1 MSYRRKTTAAEDR
14 AMSWST
20 ITVLSAWMAIVS
32 AINIQLIPQNPVIQ
46 SSVTL
51 NVTGIIGKIRTI
63 LWFKGPDTNS
73 KNQILTYLPNDD
85 SPIYSGERYFT
96 RVQPFPNGS
105 LAITDL
111 TVHDGGQY
119 TVKIQTHIAD
129 QASIDFRVY
138 EPVSKPIITAS
149 PSQVQESDAVNL
161 TCSAANADQ
170 IIWMKDGANLPDDV
184 RLSADNTTIK
194 FSSVNRTDAGKY
206 QCEARNIASQ
216 SNSDLYSLT
225 IPYGSE
231 CSTCGTN
238 TAVISGVACA
248 AVLIIVIL
256 LSICFLLY
264 KKCVHP
270 VHDIPSMYGYK
281 GSPYERED
289 PCVIYDNVLELTP
302 ARNIQPYSTQRLKE
316 EPAYMVLQYASE
328 SHYNEI
334 NR

>member
-14 AMSWST
+14 AMSGST

-32 AINIQLIPQNPVIQ
+32 AINIQLIPENPVIQ

-51 NVTGIIGKIRTI
+51 NVTGIIGKILTI
-63 LWFKGPDTNS
+63 LWCKGPNTNS
-73 KNQILTYLPNDD
+73 ENHILTYLANDD
-85 SPIYSGERYFT
+85 SPIIVGDKYFT
-96 RVQPFPNGS
+96 RVQAFSNGS
-105 LAITDL
+105 LAITNL
-111 TVHDGGQY
+111 SVHDGGQY
-119 TVKIQTHIAD
+119 MVKIQTQIAPD

-138 EPVSKPIITAS
+138 
-149 PSQVQESDAVNL
+149 D
-161 TCSAANADQ
+161 
-170 IIWMKDGANLPDDV
+170 
-184 RLSADNTTIK
+184 
-194 FSSVNRTDAGKY
+194 
-206 QCEARNIASQ
+206 
-216 SNSDLYSLT
+216 
-225 IPYGSE
+225 GSE

-238 TAVISGVACA
+238 TAAISGVACA
-248 AVLIIVIL
+248 AVLIIAIL

-302 ARNIQPYSTQRLKE
+302 ARNIQPYSTQRSKE

>member
-14 AMSWST
+14 AMSGST

-32 AINIQLIPQNPVIQ
+32 AINIQLIPENPVIQ

-51 NVTGIIGKIRTI
+51 NVTGIIGKILTI
-63 LWFKGPDTNS
+63 LWCKGPNTNS
-73 KNQILTYLPNDD
+73 ENHILTYLANDD
-85 SPIYSGERYFT
+85 SPIIVGDKYFT
-96 RVQPFPNGS
+96 RVQAFSNGS
-105 LAITDL
+105 LAITNL
-111 TVHDGGQY
+111 SVHDGGQY
-119 TVKIQTHIAD
+119 MVKIQTQIAPD

-161 TCSAANADQ
+161 TCSAVNADQ
-170 IIWMKDGANLPDDV
+170 IIWKKDGSILPDDI
-184 RLSADNTTIK
+184 RLSADNTTIE
-194 FSSVNRTDAGKY
+194 FSSVNNTDAGNY

-216 SNSDLYSLT
+216 STSDLYTLT
-225 IPYGSE
+225 VPYGSE

-238 TAVISGVACA
+238 TAAISGVACA
-248 AVLIIVIL
+248 AVLIIAIL

-270 VHDIPSMYGYK
+270 VHDIPR
-281 GSPYERED
+281 SPYERED

-302 ARNIQPYSTQRLKE
+302 ARNIQPYSTQRSKE